1 MRVLKL
7 LWIFIDRVVCKCHS
21 DNALFR
27 FFIDR
32 ILFRV
37 LSDRVLFEYSVIQSF
52 SGFAVIIFFSWMHFF
67 SHVAIFYQIVLP
79 FFLSKA
85 DVLFYIHYIFTCL
98 NNFNNT
104 DHKKW
109 MNRSS
114 RPEMFCKKGIYGNF
128 TKFSVK
134 HHFQSLFFYKLAAL
148 RPATLLKKRVWHKR
162 FPVNFAKFLRTSFLT
177 EHFRWLL
184 LNEERLTW

>member
-37 LSDRVLFEYSVIQSF
+37 LSDRVLLESSVIES
-52 SGFAVIIFFSWMHFF
+52 SSEFAVIDPSLGPSMLFF

-79 FFLSKA
+79 FLSRK
-85 DVLFYIHYIFTCL
+85 DFLFYIHYIFKNTLTCF

-104 DHKKW
+104 DHKKI
-109 MNRSS
+109 NHIISA
-114 RPEMFCKKGIYGNF
+114 CVNIDF
-128 TKFSVK
+128 T
-134 HHFQSLFFYKLAAL
+134 
-148 RPATLLKKRVWHKR
+148 
-162 FPVNFAKFLRTSFLT
+162 
-177 EHFRWLL
+177 
-184 LNEERLTW
+184 

>member
-37 LSDRVLFEYSVIQSF
+37 LSDRVLLESSLIES
-52 SGFAVIIFFSWMHFF
+52 SSEFADRFFSWIINALFQPCR
-67 SHVAIFYQIVLP
+67 Y
-79 FFLSKA
+79 FLSISATIFIKK
-85 DVLFYIHYIFTCL
+85 DVLFYIHYISKNTLTCS

-104 DHKKW
+104 DRKNINHIISAC
-109 MNRSS
+109 MNI
-114 RPEMFCKKGIYGNF
+114 GF
-128 TKFSVK
+128 T
-134 HHFQSLFFYKLAAL
+134 
-148 RPATLLKKRVWHKR
+148 
-162 FPVNFAKFLRTSFLT
+162 
-177 EHFRWLL
+177 
-184 LNEERLTW
+184 